1 MDTAMDSW
9 RQFKATPNSRDT
21 RSHLSGSDAEA
32 LACSYLETQGLKLI
46 QRNFRTRRGEIDL
59 IMQDNQTLVFVE
71 VRFRRSER
79 FGSAEESI
87 TPQKCGRLTAAG
99 LAYMQRQHYNNDTVA
114 RFDAVAIKPDS
125 SSDSGFALN
134 WVRHILG

>member
-1 MDTAMDSW
+1 M
-9 RQFKATPNSRDT
+9 
-21 RSHLSGSDAEA
+21 
-32 LACSYLETQGLKLI
+32 
-46 QRNFRTRRGEIDL
+46 
-59 IMQDNQTLVFVE
+59 IMQDQQTLVFVE

-87 TPQKCGRLTAAG
+87 TPQKCGRLTAAA

>member
-9 RQFKATPNSRDT
+9 RQFRAAPYSSDVRP
-21 RSHLSGSDAEA
+21 RPSGPDAEA
-32 LACSYLETQGLKLI
+32 LACGYLETQGLKLI

-59 IMQDNQTLVFVE
+59 IMQDHQTLVFAE
-71 VRFRRSER
+71 VRFHRSER

-87 TPQKCGRLTAAG
+87 TPQKCGRLTAAA

-114 RFDAVAIKPDS
+114 RFDPVAIKPDS

>member
-1 MDTAMDSW
+1 MDSW
-9 RQFKATPNSRDT
+9 RQFRATPDSSDARP
-21 RSHLSGSDAEA
+21 RLFGPDAEA
-32 LACSYLETQGLKLI
+32 LACGYLETQGLMLI

-59 IMQDNQTLVFVE
+59 IMQDQQTLVFVE
-71 VRFRRSER
+71 VRFRKSER

-87 TPQKCGRLTAAG
+87 TQQKCGRLAAAA
-99 LAYMQRQHYNNDTVA
+99 LAYMPRQHYNNDTVA

-125 SSDSGFALN
+125 RSDSGFALN